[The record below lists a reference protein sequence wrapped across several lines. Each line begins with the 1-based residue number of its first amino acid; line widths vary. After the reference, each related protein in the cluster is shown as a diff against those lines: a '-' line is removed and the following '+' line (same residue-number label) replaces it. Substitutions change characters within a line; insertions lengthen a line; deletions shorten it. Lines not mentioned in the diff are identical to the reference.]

1 MTEARGA
8 RRIHRRP
15 SGEPPPLPR
24 APEWTRW
31 LWIAAVVIVVG
42 VALAVAV
49 ATGSVAEDVDKAIRD
64 AFAGAGGT
72 FVNSVAK
79 AFWLL
84 ALPGVVYGLRVAAV
98 VVMLINKRIR
108 HMVVFLGTLVVAD
121 WIAVRLIAVALED
134 PSLNLRNDP
143 NARPL
148 LVITGL
154 VATLIGMAFTLAP
167 SGSARRAAW
176 VSAGVVSGLVVLSG
190 LVLEKGSA
198 LGMIY
203 GAVLGATMVPFA
215 FAWLAPE
222 GSFPVS
228 YKRGGNAA
236 HLDLS
241 GARAEAVKKAV
252 ADQVGLTVTEVE
264 PFGLEGSGGS
274 SPLRMTLEDG
284 VHLFGKIY
292 STSHLRADRWYKIG
306 RSIMY
311 GKMEDEVA
319 FGSVLRLAAW
329 EDYSL
334 RVLRD
339 SGIGVATTYG
349 VVELTPGREYM
360 LVTEMF
366 ANAKN
371 LGDSEIDDTIIDEGV
386 QLIRSLWDAG
396 IAHRDIK
403 PANMLVVGGH
413 LQLVDVSNVELRPT
427 PWRQAIDLANML
439 LTLALQSDPDRVYE
453 RATQVFTPDEIAEAL
468 ASAQGMAIPTQLS
481 ARLKADPRPVMQRLK
496 ELAPTRTPIPIQR
509 WSARRLTL
517 AGGASLGVLVTVSLF
532 FDSLR
537 VGL

>member
-1 MTEARGA
+1 MTEARGT
-8 RRIHRRP
+8 RLIHRRP

-31 LWIAAVVIVVG
+31 LWIAVVVVAVGI
-42 VALAVAV
+42 ALAVAV
-49 ATGSVAEDVDKAIRD
+49 ATGSAAENLDKAIRD
-64 AFAGAGGT
+64 AFGGAGRSFLG
-72 FVNSVAK
+72 SVART
-79 AFWLL
+79 FWLL
-84 ALPGVVYGLRVAAV
+84 ALPGVVYGFRVAAV

-108 HMVVFLGTLVVAD
+108 HMVVFLGTLVVAG

-134 PSLNLRNDP
+134 PSLNLRNAP

-154 VATLIGMAFTLAP
+154 VATLIGMALTLAP
-167 SGSARRAAW
+167 SGRARRTAW
-176 VSAGVVSGLVVLSG
+176 VTAGVISGLVVFSG

-203 GAVLGATMVPFA
+203 GAVLGATMVSFA

-222 GSFPVS
+222 ESFPVS

-236 HLDLS
+236 HLDLG
-241 GARAEAVKKAV
+241 GARAEAVKQAV
-252 ADQVGLTVTEVE
+252 ADQVGLTVTDVE

-306 RSIMY
+306 RSITY

-329 EDYSL
+329 EDYAL
-334 RVLRD
+334 RILRD
-339 SGIGVATTYG
+339 SGIDVATTYG

-371 LGDSEIDDTIIDEGV
+371 LGDSEIDDTIINEGV

-396 IAHRDIK
+396 LAHRDIK

-439 LTLALQSDPDRVYE
+439 LTLALQSDPDRVYG
-453 RATQVFTPDEIAEAL
+453 RATQVFTPEEIAEAL

-481 ARLKADPRPVMQRLK
+481 KRLKADPRPIMQRFK
-496 ELAPTRTPIPIQR
+496 ELAPERAPVPIQR

-517 AGGASLGVLVTVSLF
+517 AGGALVGVLVTVSLF